1 MEFILHQYIPSNSKA
16 TYVQEVYNIRP
27 QKTETFQ
34 TRLSARGNLV
44 EYPEEVRTPIVDMTE
59 VKTHVD
65 SVISDIIYQ
74 YMRMDVNNLYL
85 NNCMDLA

>member
-1 MEFILHQYIPSNSKA
+1 MGFILHQYIPSNSKA
-16 TYVQEVYNIRP
+16 TYVQELYNVQP

-59 VKTHVD
+59 VKIHVD
-65 SVISDIIYQ
+65 SVISDIITR
-74 YMRMDVNNLYL
+74 YMCMDVKDFYL
-85 NNCMDLA
+85 NNYMNQ